1 MRKKAGVSDHLNFH
15 ILLLFSIQHPS
26 NLQQGYG
33 TDRCLAAWHRGGSL
47 GIYLLL
53 RLTCNQS
60 SFFECHLVLTLRKP
74 RYSCSQVPHRI
85 PKLGCFSTV
94 PMMDLVFSLMNLP
107 SQSPLTCFPAS
118 TCCCC
123 LLSCAICAF
132 MPLQN
137 PMCYLECYQIATH
150 VGEKC

>member
-26 NLQQGYG
+26 NLQQGCG
-33 TDRCLAAWHRGGSL
+33 THRCLAAWHRGGSL

-53 RLTCNQS
+53 RLTCNSS

-74 RYSCSQVPHRI
+74 RCSCSRVPHRI

-94 PMMDLVFSLMNLP
+94 PMMDSVFSLMNLP
-107 SQSPLTCFPAS
+107 SPSPLIYLLPSFHVLLLPPLLYCLCFYAFTKS
-118 TCCCC
+118 NV
-123 LLSCAICAF
+123 LS
-132 MPLQN
+132 
-137 PMCYLECYQIATH
+137 
-150 VGEKC
+150 